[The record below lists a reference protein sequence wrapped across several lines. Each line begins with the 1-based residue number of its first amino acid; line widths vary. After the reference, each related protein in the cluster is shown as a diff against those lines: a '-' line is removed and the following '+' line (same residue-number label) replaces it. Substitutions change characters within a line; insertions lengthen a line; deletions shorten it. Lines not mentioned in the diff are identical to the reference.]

1 MRRRQF
7 IALAALLFFPLSYA
21 SGNATPLRIGLTPTL
36 LHERHTLLA
45 EWKTYLELRLG
56 VPVTFVL
63 RDSYS
68 DTMDLIKQQRLDVAW
83 LSDYPYVLMKPWVRL
98 LVTPLKDGRPY
109 YRSYLIVPAR
119 DQQSRS
125 IADLAGKVFAYAD
138 PYSHTGYLFPRHE
151 LAALGKSPKTFFG
164 RTFFTW
170 SHRKA
175 IEAVAQHLADGAAV
189 ESYVWDAL
197 AREEP
202 RLTGATR
209 IVNRSR
215 EFGFPPL
222 VAMKGLPEK
231 TFQNLR
237 RVLTQMDRDA
247 QGQEILARLH
257 LNGFVPANPDLY
269 TDVETMARQ
278 ASKRDDDA
286 VF

>member
-125 IADLAGKVFAYAD
+125 SADLAGKVFAYAD

-151 LAALGKSPKTFFG
+151 LSELGKSPKTFFA

-202 RLTGATR
+202 RLTDATR
-209 IVNRSR
+209 IVSRSQ

-222 VAMKGLPEK
+222 VAMKKLPEL

-237 RVLTQMDRDA
+237 RVLKAMDQDA
-247 QGQEILARLH
+247 EGQEILGKLH
-257 LNGFVPANPDLY
+257 LNGFVAGDPALY
-269 TDVETMARQ
+269 ADVENMAQAAARQ
-278 ASKRDDDA
+278 NDDTI
-286 VF
+286 F

>member
-1 MRRRQF
+1 MERRRF
-7 IALAALLFFPLSYA
+7 IALGALLLAPVCHA
-21 SGNATPLRIGLTPTL
+21 AAQPLRIGLTPTL

-45 EWKTYLELRLG
+45 RWQAYLEPRLG
-56 VPVTFVL
+56 RPVSFVL
-63 RDSYS
+63 RDSYG

-98 LVTPLKDGRPY
+98 LATPLKDGRPY

-119 DQQSRS
+119 DTRSRS
-125 IADLAGKVFAYAD
+125 LADLEGKVFAYAD

-151 LAALGKSPKTFFG
+151 LVRLGKPPKTFFR

-175 IEAVAQHLADGAAV
+175 IEAVARRLADGAAV

-202 RLTGATR
+202 ALTGATR
-209 IVNRSR
+209 ILSRSR

-222 VAMKGLPEK
+222 VAMNGLPQPDFK
-231 TFQNLR
+231 KLR
-237 RVLTQMDRDA
+237 RVLLEMGRDTE
-247 QGQEILARLH
+247 GQAILAQLH
-257 LNGFVPANPDLY
+257 LDGFAATDPNLY
-269 TDVETMARQ
+269 AEVEAMARQ
-278 ASKRDDDA
+278 AGRWDEDA
-286 VF
+286 RP